1 MINPNIFRQYD
12 IRGIADRDLTDENI
26 ELIGKAYGSY
36 LGKKRLKKFVIGRDV
51 RLSSGRIQNALIK
64 GITSTGGEVINIG
77 QVPTPVLYFSILH
90 FQADGGVMVTGSHNP
105 IEFNGLKLCEGIA
118 SIYGEGIQDLR
129 KIIDANEFLTGQ
141 GSIELK
147 DVVPDYIQTIKEKIN
162 LKRKLK
168 IVIDAG
174 NGTAGVIAPQ
184 LWEDLGCEVIR
195 LFCEPD
201 GNFPNH
207 LPDPTVPKY
216 VVDLQ
221 KTVLENDADLGIGY
235 DGDADR
241 IGAIDDKGRMIF
253 ADRLIALFSRNVL
266 EKNPGATIVFDVKCS
281 QALPEYI
288 EKFGGKP
295 LMWKTG
301 HSLLKAKMKED
312 EAPFAGEMSGH
323 IFFGDDY
330 FGFDDAIYASGRLL
344 EIVAASDR
352 KLSELTDEIPYF
364 ISTPEIRVECSD
376 DAKFDIVA
384 DLVRSFKKDYRV
396 VDIDG
401 ARVQFGDGWG
411 LVRASNTQPVLVLRF
426 EAKTKERLK
435 EIKEIFRKKL
445 REYPEVKFEDSEL

>member
-36 LGKKRLKKFVIGRDV
+36 LGKKGLKKFVIGRDV

-426 EAKTKERLK
+426 EAKTEERLT